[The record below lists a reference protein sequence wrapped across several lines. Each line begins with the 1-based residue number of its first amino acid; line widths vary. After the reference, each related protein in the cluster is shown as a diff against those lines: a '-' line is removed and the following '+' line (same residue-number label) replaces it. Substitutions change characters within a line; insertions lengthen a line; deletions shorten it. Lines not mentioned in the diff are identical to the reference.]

1 MPHEKLNYEKLGD
14 FSDVDL
20 SIRPHKIVYEEP
32 EAVSTESPESKV
44 QEIFRDVQNYENEEN
59 PEEEADKNELAE
71 AHLEEARKANAHM
84 PKMAV
89 NPLLWQLHSKKKEGG
104 VVQKGQLLD
113 KHRYLMMEN
122 TSEPIPKVSLTY

>member
-1 MPHEKLNYEKLGD
+1 MGD

-32 EAVSTESPESKV
+32 EAVSTQSPVLETEV
-44 QEIFRDVQNYENEEN
+44 QEILRDSENYEN
-59 PEEEADKNELAE
+59 PEEPADKNDLAE

-122 TSEPIPKVSLTY
+122 TSEPIPKVSSLKIKIRKSR